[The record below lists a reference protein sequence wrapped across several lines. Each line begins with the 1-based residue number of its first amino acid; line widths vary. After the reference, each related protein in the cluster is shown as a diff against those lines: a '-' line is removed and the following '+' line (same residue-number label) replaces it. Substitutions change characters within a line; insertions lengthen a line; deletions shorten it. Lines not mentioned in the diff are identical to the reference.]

1 MTEIL
6 ILADD
11 LSGAAD
17 CASACLS
24 AGEAP
29 LVLIDP
35 KANCGGDATVLA
47 IDVDSRAMQPQE
59 AGIAMAAAVAH
70 FLHPNTRI
78 LYLKMDS
85 TLRGHWARETACALR
100 AAAAIRGQQPLAI
113 LAPAFPAAGRTMVGG
128 LGLLNGVA
136 LKETETWRHAGLTRP
151 TKPAAWLATEGL
163 RVTLAGIDE
172 VRLGPYR
179 LADSFAE
186 RSAAGADAV
195 LCDAQ
200 SEADLDAIAGAALA
214 LAPKPLCV
222 GSAGLM
228 RALAAAGGRR
238 PASPAPPLPVT
249 AAGPVLIV
257 VGSASEV
264 SREQVQA
271 LVEERAVSAIMVT
284 PSALRGRMASGRILA
299 YAERIDASLVSG
311 TDLAISLTGSEGVD
325 LREGRQVSASLAD
338 LVAPRLH
345 RFGGLVATGGETAQA
360 VLARS
365 GASGLRIRGEV
376 EPGVPVSSALGAI
389 GLPVIT
395 KAGAFGDCMT
405 LVRCLDAIRGRSV
418 GS

>member
-1 MTEIL
+1 
-6 ILADD
+6 
-11 LSGAAD
+11 
-17 CASACLS
+17 
-24 AGEAP
+24 
-29 LVLIDP
+29 
-35 KANCGGDATVLA
+35 
-47 IDVDSRAMQPQE
+47 
-59 AGIAMAAAVAH
+59 MAAAVAH

-85 TLRGHWARETACALR
+85 TLRGNWARETACALR

-151 TKPAAWLATEGL
+151 TEPAAWLATEGL

-172 VRLGPYR
+172 VRLGPCR
-179 LADSFAE
+179 LAASFAE

-238 PASPAPPLPVT
+238 PASPALPLPVT

-264 SREQVQA
+264 SRGQVQA
-271 LVEERAVSAIMVT
+271 LVEEGRCLRSWSRPQRFVGEWRRAGFSLMPNGST
-284 PSALRGRMASGRILA
+284 PRWSQARTSPYQLLGARGWIFGRVGRSRHLWPTLLRRGCTASV
-299 YAERIDASLVSG
+299 ASLPPAARPPGLS
-311 TDLAISLTGSEGVD
+311 SP
-325 LREGRQVSASLAD
+325 
-338 LVAPRLH
+338 APAH
-345 RFGGLVATGGETAQA
+345 QA
-360 VLARS
+360 
-365 GASGLRIRGEV
+365 
-376 EPGVPVSSALGAI
+376 
-389 GLPVIT
+389 
-395 KAGAFGDCMT
+395 
-405 LVRCLDAIRGRSV
+405 
-418 GS
+418 